1 MEATGSP
8 HLPKLKELP
17 ISLPADGAISI
28 VLVQGVPIFRA
39 SAAVVSRVQQLVE
52 NEQESALSPSEA
64 DELTR
69 YEEIDDYLSHLNRVV
84 RNLQSA

>member
-1 MEATGSP
+1 M
-8 HLPKLKELP
+8 
-17 ISLPADGAISI
+17 SLPTDGAISI
-28 VLVQGVPIFRA
+28 VLVQGVPAFRA
-39 SAAVVSRVQQLVE
+39 SAAVISRVEQLVE
-52 NEQESALSPSEA
+52 KEEQAGLSSAEA